1 MKLKK
6 IIFFFVYAVNY
17 SSLKENWYRHHTIHT
32 SHRKLQSVHLQF
44 FLFLVFY
51 SLFIQNSIAFY
62 IDNLLSITFK

>member
-51 SLFIQNSIAFY
+51 SLFIQN
-62 IDNLLSITFK
+62 